1 MNVRG
6 TGPGEHKESDGQDD
20 GADAANLEP
29 GFWGYGFARWSGGSS
44 LFIVVVL
51 KRGEECAD
59 NQSNSDTEESESSNT
74 GCLSAPVGNSPGWR
88 LT

>member
-1 MNVRG
+1 MDIRS
-6 TGPGEHKESDGQDD
+6 TCPGEHKESYGEDD

-29 GFWGYGFARWSGGSS
+29 GFWWYRFAGWGGGSR
-44 LFIVVVL
+44 FFVIVVL

-59 NQSNSDTEESESSNT
+59 DQSNSDTEESESSNT
-74 GCLSAPVGNSPGWR
+74 GCLSEPLGNLPRWR